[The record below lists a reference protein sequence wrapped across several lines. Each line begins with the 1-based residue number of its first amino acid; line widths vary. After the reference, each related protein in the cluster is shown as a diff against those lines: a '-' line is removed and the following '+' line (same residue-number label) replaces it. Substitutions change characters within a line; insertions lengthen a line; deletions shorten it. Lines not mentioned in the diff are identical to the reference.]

1 VAATGPEVVMAA
13 RSAGAEGEK
22 SVGMAGVAR
31 LVSGS
36 KGAAEQTRSRE
47 TALRVRRAVSHAH
60 PLCRGSQSDLR
71 FAELQLDLRGAAC
84 VSRKRRKRPAAKRAF
99 CLFK

>member
-1 VAATGPEVVMAA
+1 MVATGPEVVMAA

-47 TALRVRRAVSHAH
+47 TALRVRRARF
-60 PLCRGSQSDLR
+60 PLTPTRLGRGDNPAFS
-71 FAELQLDLRGAAC
+71 LQLA
-84 VSRKRRKRPAAKRAF
+84 
-99 CLFK
+99 

>member
-1 VAATGPEVVMAA
+1 MAA
-13 RSAGAEGEK
+13 LSAGAEGEK
-22 SVGMAGVAR
+22 SAGMAGVAP
-31 LVSGS
+31 LVFGS

-84 VSRKRRKRPAAKRAF
+84 VSRK
-99 CLFK
+99 

>member
-1 VAATGPEVVMAA
+1 MAA

-22 SVGMAGVAR
+22 SAGMAGVAP
-31 LVSGS
+31 LVFGS

-71 FAELQLDLRGAAC
+71 FAEWQLDLRGAAC
-84 VSRKRRKRPAAKRAF
+84 VGSQAKEKTPLQSGPF

>member
-47 TALRVRRAVSHAH
+47 TALRV
-60 PLCRGSQSDLR
+60 PPGR
-71 FAELQLDLRGAAC
+71 FSCPSLMPGITI
-84 VSRKRRKRPAAKRAF
+84 RPSVR
-99 CLFK
+99 